1 MRKLLYEAFRAGC
14 RLDGWTEYFNRQGW
28 ETAFTKSG
36 IDVNFYTTRQRFYDE
51 ILPWDIIDSG
61 ISKNFLKR
69 EAEKALAAQT
79 TRDCRY
85 GCVGCGMN
93 QRVVCP
99 MEGIYGK

>member
-1 MRKLLYEAFRAGC
+1 M
-14 RLDGWTEYFNRQGW
+14 
-28 ETAFTKSG
+28 
-36 IDVNFYTTRQRFYDE
+36 NFYTTRQRFYDE

-93 QRVVCP
+93 QKVACP